1 MSSMHLFVGGA
12 VVLALVAIPAA
23 QSAQAPLKQAEQVE
37 IGRALAQRNC
47 GMCHAVG
54 PSGAS
59 PNQEAPPFRS
69 LHQRLD
75 VDRLSAPLAQGIIT
89 RHPAMPE
96 FRFDAGEVDAIVKY
110 LKSVQDVSK
119 A

>member
-1 MSSMHLFVGGA
+1 MTSMQLLIGGA
-12 VVLALVAIPAA
+12 VVVALLAIPVAA
-23 QSAQAPLKQAEQVE
+23 STQPSLTQAQQTE
-37 IGRALAQRNC
+37 IGKALAQRNC
-47 GMCHAVG
+47 GMCHSTG
-54 PSGAS
+54 SNGSS
-59 PNQEAPPFRS
+59 PNPEAPPFRS

-75 VDRLSAPLAQGIIT
+75 VDRLSASLARGIIT